1 MPTACPSP
9 QCKTSS
15 KRLSAPAKVAGTSDK
30 KRTKL
35 IVRNVAFQATVKEL
49 KELFG
54 TFGKVK
60 TARIPKKFDGN
71 HRGFAFV
78 EFVTAKEA
86 AHAFEA
92 LSATHLYGR
101 HLVIEWAEDKDD
113 LETLRDKAGK
123 DAARAKVSAA
133 AAQAAAEGGVFDDE

>member
-1 MPTACPSP
+1 M
-9 QCKTSS
+9 
-15 KRLSAPAKVAGTSDK
+15 
-30 KRTKL
+30 
-35 IVRNVAFQATVKEL
+35 AFQATVKEL

-60 TARIPKKFDGN
+60 TARIPKKFDGS

-86 AHAFEA
+86 AQAFES

-113 LETLRDKAGK
+113 IETLRDKAGK
-123 DAARAKVSAA
+123 DAARAKMSAV
-133 AAQAAAEGGVFDDE
+133 QAASRGDDTMFD